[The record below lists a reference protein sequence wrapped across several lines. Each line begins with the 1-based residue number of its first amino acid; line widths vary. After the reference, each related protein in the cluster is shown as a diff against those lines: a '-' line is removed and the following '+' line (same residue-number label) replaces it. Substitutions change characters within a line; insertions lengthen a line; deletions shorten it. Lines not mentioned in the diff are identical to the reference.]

1 MSKEKET
8 FINGFD
14 KYYNHLLNRM
24 DNAMAYLKDNDVSL
38 DSREYKAYEGI
49 IKELGELEDIKLR
62 YSLFQEEK

>member
-24 DNAMAYLKDNDVSL
+24 DNVMAYLKDNDVSL

-62 YSLFQEEK
+62 YDLFKEK

>member
-1 MSKEKET
+1 MSKEKEA

-62 YSLFQEEK
+62 YDLFKEK